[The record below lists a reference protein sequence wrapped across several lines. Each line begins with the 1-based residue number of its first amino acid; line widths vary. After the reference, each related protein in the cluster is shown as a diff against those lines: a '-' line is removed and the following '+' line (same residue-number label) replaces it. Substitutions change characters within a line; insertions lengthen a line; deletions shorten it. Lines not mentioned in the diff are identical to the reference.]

1 MNPKGRT
8 IGLMTSGG
16 DAPGMNAAIRSV
28 VRAAVQNDCQLVGIR
43 NGYTGML
50 EGQFEPMAIRS
61 VGNIIQ
67 RGGTVLGTSRCMAFY
82 QSEGRAQ
89 GVEQLR
95 KAGIDSLIVI
105 GGDGSFQGAAKLRE
119 EHGIA
124 VVGIPGTIDN
134 DCYGTD
140 ETIGFD
146 TAVNTALDGID
157 RLRDTAESHGRVFF
171 VEVMG
176 RRTGHLA
183 LEVGLA
189 GGAIAILVPEIEDD
203 LESLVRLLQNA
214 REQGRKSSIVVVAEG
229 DTTGGVF
236 TIQQQVQERLNV
248 DSRVTVLGHLQR
260 GGSPSARDRVLGG
273 RLGAA
278 AVHAIL
284 AGRDGCMVG
293 EMCGHIVET
302 PLHETWERAKPLS
315 AELVNL
321 MYELSG

>member
-1 MNPKGRT
+1 
-8 IGLMTSGG
+8 
-16 DAPGMNAAIRSV
+16 MNAAIRGV
-28 VRAAVQNDCQLVGIR
+28 VRAAVQNGCQLVGIR
-43 NGYTGML
+43 DGYTGML

-67 RGGTVLGTSRCMAFY
+67 RGGTILGTSRCMAFY
-82 QSEGRAQ
+82 QPEGRAQ
-89 GVEQLR
+89 GAEQLR
-95 KAGIDSLIVI
+95 RAGIDNLIVI
-105 GGDGSFQGAAKLRE
+105 GGDGSFQGAAKLHE
-119 EHGIA
+119 EHGIP

-203 LESLVRLLQNA
+203 LESIVRLLQNA
-214 REQGRKSSIVVVAEG
+214 QEQGRKSSIVVVAEG

-236 TIQQQVQERLNV
+236 TIQQQVQARINV

-260 GGSPSARDRVLGG
+260 GGAPSARDRVLGG

-293 EMCGHIVET
+293 EVCGHIVET
-302 PLHETWERAKPLS
+302 PLQETWERSKPLS